1 MISKPAKAKHR
12 VEIAMTNSRTLFLTR
27 RGIAKAM
34 TGGALAG
41 LAPRLIA
48 PARAADYPD
57 QSVTII
63 VPFAAGGSADVFGR
77 ILAQQLQK
85 LTGQSFIVEDRPGA
99 GSIIGTEAVAR
110 SAPDGYTLLIISNTH
125 TVNTTLFPH
134 TPYKLL
140 TSFEPIAPMNSADL
154 VLVTRPKLGVKTLP
168 ELIALAKKEP
178 GRLTFASSG
187 PGTPYHMA
195 GELFKQMAGINLLH
209 VPFKGSSGARIAVIG
224 GQVDMMFDAIA
235 TMAGLINSGKV
246 VGIATTGDKR
256 SNVLPNMPTMSDA
269 GVPGY
274 TAPIWLGLVAPAGT
288 SKPIVDKLNG
298 LISTIAAEPA
308 ISASWEKLG
317 ATPVIMQ
324 PAQFRDFIA
333 ADIQKWAG
341 VIKAA
346 HIELNG

>member
-1 MISKPAKAKHR
+1 
-12 VEIAMTNSRTLFLTR
+12 MTKFRTLSLTR
-27 RGIAKAM
+27 RDVGKAM
-34 TGGALAG
+34 TGGLIAG
-41 LAPRLIA
+41 LAPQMLA
-48 PARAADYPD
+48 PAQAAGYPD

-110 SAPDGYTLLIISNTH
+110 STPNGYTLLVISNTH

-140 TSFEPIAPMNSADL
+140 TSFEPIAPINAADL
-154 VLVTRPKLGVKTLP
+154 VLVTSPKLGVKTLP
-168 ELIALAKKEP
+168 ALIALAKKEP
-178 GRLTFASSG
+178 GKLTFASSG

-195 GELFKQMAGINLLH
+195 GELFKQMAGIDILH
-209 VPFKGSSGARIAVIG
+209 VPYKGSSGARIAVIG

-235 TMAGLINSGKV
+235 TMAGLIKSGKV
-246 VGIATTGDKR
+246 VGIATTGTKR
-256 SNVLPNMPTMSDA
+256 SKVLPNLPTMAEA

-274 TAPIWLGLVAPAGT
+274 SAPIWLGLVAPAGT
-288 SKPIVDKLNG
+288 PKPIVDKLNG
-298 LISTIAAEPA
+298 LISKIEAEPA
-308 ISASWEKLG
+308 IRESWEKQG
-317 ATPVIMQ
+317 ATPVIMK
-324 PAQFRDFIA
+324 PAQFRAFIA
-333 ADIQKWAG
+333 ADIKKWAG

-346 HIELNG
+346 HIRVNG

>member
-1 MISKPAKAKHR
+1 MRDP
-12 VEIAMTNSRTLFLTR
+12 RTTSLTR
-27 RGIAKAM
+27 RHLGKGLA
-34 TGGALAG
+34 GSLLAG
-41 LAPRLIA
+41 LAPPLVR
-48 PARAADYPD
+48 PAQAAGYPD

-77 ILAQQLQK
+77 ILAQQLNK

-110 SAPDGYTLLIISNTH
+110 SKPNGYTLLVISNTH

-140 TSFEPIAPMNSADL
+140 TSFEPIAPINSADL
-154 VLVTRPKLGVKTLP
+154 VLVTRKGLGATTVK
-168 ELIALAKKEP
+168 ELIALAKKKP
-178 GRLTFASSG
+178 GTLTFASSG

-195 GELFKQMAGINLLH
+195 GELFAQMAGINLVH

-235 TMAGLINSGKV
+235 TMAGLVQAGKV

-256 SNVLPNMPTMSDA
+256 SKVLPNLPTVSEA

-274 TAPIWLGLVAPAGT
+274 EAPIWLGLVAPAGT
-288 SKPIVDKLNG
+288 PKPIIEKLNG
-298 LISTIAAEPA
+298 LITKIEQEPS
-308 ISASWEKLG
+308 IRASWEKQG

-324 PAQFRDFIA
+324 PEQFRNFIA
-333 ADIQKWAG
+333 ADIKKWAG

-346 HIELNG
+346 HIQVNG